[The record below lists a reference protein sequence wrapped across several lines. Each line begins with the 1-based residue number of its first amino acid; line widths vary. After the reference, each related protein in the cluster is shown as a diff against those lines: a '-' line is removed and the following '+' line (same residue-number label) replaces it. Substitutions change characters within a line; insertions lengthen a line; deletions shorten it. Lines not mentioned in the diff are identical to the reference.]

1 MDNIGEIVR
10 EGCVAFS
17 EMRKNAKY
25 LDSDEYVL
33 AVSDNLYRT
42 MHSQIHGYLAQ
53 LRDNEGEDEIRKHI
67 EYVCKFVLPTLR
79 DKLKKMAVLADKLK
93 KEKFTEE
100 NRARLL
106 KLQENYT
113 EYGKLYE
120 NFYALSAFRNIEHF
134 ALYMEWGM
142 PENDKVWKY
151 NLNCFKGFWYYAD
164 KMVLDGTVKYLEKQC
179 PVGYG
184 KCLKADTPILTTQ
197 GYKPIKNVNI
207 GDFVYSMKENK
218 PVVRRI
224 TNKWN
229 TEKKQIKIRLNNGKE
244 IICSPEHRL
253 YTDKGYK
260 MCKDIT
266 ISDYLFEICSPLN
279 YGYEIDEDEL
289 FFVTCMIFDGHCKQ
303 ARFRFIK
310 EKNEI
315 LDRFIS
321 VLDKWGVT
329 YSVSHPSKAYEVRIH
344 SANGKVADVL
354 TRYGVINHLSY
365 TKRLPKQF
373 FEMSL
378 KQRYKFIGIMFA
390 TDGWI
395 NKGESPCGISL
406 ANEGLIQDIQR
417 LLGTC
422 GIYSYYCH
430 RKSKCEG
437 KTFDCY
443 NLTIPDE
450 FINKLYKNCYCYH
463 KQENLKNRVEWLF
476 SKSMPPYSNNVN
488 YPKSVVCHCKE
499 LKKIKNKSWAKTLSF
514 KKQWIDEF
522 SEKTGLLKDVVSND
536 FVWQKIKSIEF
547 DEDLTDMVDIEV
559 EETHNFIANGIVSHN
574 SYADTVLI
582 SYIFGI
588 DINADVLK
596 IVGNPSLITD
606 MSAKLVKYMCKPN
619 YAKVFPYYAQ
629 FEGDKDKIF
638 DVRREGGN
646 NQVARLLIHGSIKGT
661 SFLLANKDTPV
672 DGGRYKYRFYDDI
685 TRSKDKGNINMH
697 EKDIE
702 RYQDQWKK
710 RRYDD
715 NNSFEVFSGTTYHIY
730 DFLSTIKRK
739 YGGDTA
745 KQSKINKYTKFN
757 AWYKAVFVSVP
768 KLDWDT
774 DESTYPHKYTTEE
787 ARSERLA
794 DYNTFMAM
802 DMQEPMPI
810 EGCAFSYDN
819 LLTYKAIP
827 HIEEEKDEESCW
839 AMLDPAR
846 TGANYIA
853 MAICLPIGDK
863 HYLKDCIF
871 EMKPMEKIYPTII
884 RKIEQ
889 HHITRL
895 HIERN
900 TDTSLATLLRGMLYE
915 RGIDYCNIT
924 EVYSYK
930 HKEDKIYDNEAVIKS
945 SIVFPEFGMYAQGSE
960 FGKFMKYL
968 TSFSYTAHNAYDDSI
983 DVIAMY
989 AQKYLSFK
997 KRQNSITILN
1007 RRRAN

>member
-100 NRARLL
+100 NKARLL

-184 KCLKADTPILTTQ
+184 K
-197 GYKPIKNVNI
+197 
-207 GDFVYSMKENK
+207 
-218 PVVRRI
+218 
-224 TNKWN
+224 
-229 TEKKQIKIRLNNGKE
+229 
-244 IICSPEHRL
+244 
-253 YTDKGYK
+253 
-260 MCKDIT
+260 
-266 ISDYLFEICSPLN
+266 
-279 YGYEIDEDEL
+279 
-289 FFVTCMIFDGHCKQ
+289 
-303 ARFRFIK
+303 
-310 EKNEI
+310 
-315 LDRFIS
+315 
-321 VLDKWGVT
+321 
-329 YSVSHPSKAYEVRIH
+329 
-344 SANGKVADVL
+344 
-354 TRYGVINHLSY
+354 
-365 TKRLPKQF
+365 
-373 FEMSL
+373 
-378 KQRYKFIGIMFA
+378 
-390 TDGWI
+390 
-395 NKGESPCGISL
+395 
-406 ANEGLIQDIQR
+406 
-417 LLGTC
+417 
-422 GIYSYYCH
+422 
-430 RKSKCEG
+430 
-437 KTFDCY
+437 
-443 NLTIPDE
+443 
-450 FINKLYKNCYCYH
+450 
-463 KQENLKNRVEWLF
+463 
-476 SKSMPPYSNNVN
+476 
-488 YPKSVVCHCKE
+488 
-499 LKKIKNKSWAKTLSF
+499 SF
-514 KKQWIDEF
+514 
-522 SEKTGLLKDVVSND
+522 
-536 FVWQKIKSIEF
+536 
-547 DEDLTDMVDIEV
+547 
-559 EETHNFIANGIVSHN
+559 
-574 SYADTVLI
+574 ADTVLI

-710 RRYDD
+710 RKYDD

-757 AWYKAVFVSVP
+757 AQHKAVFVSVP

-787 ARSERLA
+787 ARADRLA

-930 HKEDKIYDNEAVIKS
+930 HKEDKIYDNEAAIKS
-945 SIVFPEFGMYAQGSE
+945 CIVFPEFGMYAQGSE

>member
-53 LRDNEGEDEIRKHI
+53 LRDKEGEDEIRKHI

-100 NRARLL
+100 NKARLL

-184 KCLKADTPILTTQ
+184 K
-197 GYKPIKNVNI
+197 
-207 GDFVYSMKENK
+207 
-218 PVVRRI
+218 
-224 TNKWN
+224 
-229 TEKKQIKIRLNNGKE
+229 
-244 IICSPEHRL
+244 
-253 YTDKGYK
+253 
-260 MCKDIT
+260 
-266 ISDYLFEICSPLN
+266 
-279 YGYEIDEDEL
+279 
-289 FFVTCMIFDGHCKQ
+289 
-303 ARFRFIK
+303 
-310 EKNEI
+310 
-315 LDRFIS
+315 
-321 VLDKWGVT
+321 
-329 YSVSHPSKAYEVRIH
+329 
-344 SANGKVADVL
+344 
-354 TRYGVINHLSY
+354 
-365 TKRLPKQF
+365 
-373 FEMSL
+373 
-378 KQRYKFIGIMFA
+378 
-390 TDGWI
+390 
-395 NKGESPCGISL
+395 
-406 ANEGLIQDIQR
+406 
-417 LLGTC
+417 
-422 GIYSYYCH
+422 
-430 RKSKCEG
+430 
-437 KTFDCY
+437 
-443 NLTIPDE
+443 
-450 FINKLYKNCYCYH
+450 
-463 KQENLKNRVEWLF
+463 
-476 SKSMPPYSNNVN
+476 
-488 YPKSVVCHCKE
+488 
-499 LKKIKNKSWAKTLSF
+499 SF
-514 KKQWIDEF
+514 
-522 SEKTGLLKDVVSND
+522 
-536 FVWQKIKSIEF
+536 
-547 DEDLTDMVDIEV
+547 
-559 EETHNFIANGIVSHN
+559 
-574 SYADTVLI
+574 ADTVLI

-710 RRYDD
+710 RKYDD

-757 AWYKAVFVSVP
+757 AQHKAVFVSVP

-787 ARSERLA
+787 ARADRLA

-930 HKEDKIYDNEAVIKS
+930 HKEDKIYDNEATIKS
-945 SIVFPEFGMYAQGSE
+945 CIVFPEFGMYAQGSE

>member
-100 NRARLL
+100 NKARLL

-184 KCLKADTPILTTQ
+184 K
-197 GYKPIKNVNI
+197 
-207 GDFVYSMKENK
+207 
-218 PVVRRI
+218 
-224 TNKWN
+224 
-229 TEKKQIKIRLNNGKE
+229 
-244 IICSPEHRL
+244 
-253 YTDKGYK
+253 
-260 MCKDIT
+260 
-266 ISDYLFEICSPLN
+266 
-279 YGYEIDEDEL
+279 
-289 FFVTCMIFDGHCKQ
+289 
-303 ARFRFIK
+303 
-310 EKNEI
+310 
-315 LDRFIS
+315 
-321 VLDKWGVT
+321 
-329 YSVSHPSKAYEVRIH
+329 
-344 SANGKVADVL
+344 
-354 TRYGVINHLSY
+354 
-365 TKRLPKQF
+365 
-373 FEMSL
+373 
-378 KQRYKFIGIMFA
+378 
-390 TDGWI
+390 
-395 NKGESPCGISL
+395 
-406 ANEGLIQDIQR
+406 
-417 LLGTC
+417 
-422 GIYSYYCH
+422 
-430 RKSKCEG
+430 
-437 KTFDCY
+437 
-443 NLTIPDE
+443 
-450 FINKLYKNCYCYH
+450 
-463 KQENLKNRVEWLF
+463 
-476 SKSMPPYSNNVN
+476 
-488 YPKSVVCHCKE
+488 
-499 LKKIKNKSWAKTLSF
+499 SF
-514 KKQWIDEF
+514 
-522 SEKTGLLKDVVSND
+522 
-536 FVWQKIKSIEF
+536 
-547 DEDLTDMVDIEV
+547 
-559 EETHNFIANGIVSHN
+559 
-574 SYADTVLI
+574 ADTVLI

-629 FEGDKDKIF
+629 FEGNKDKIF

-710 RRYDD
+710 RKYDD

-757 AWYKAVFVSVP
+757 ARHKAVFVSVP

-787 ARSERLA
+787 ARADRLA

-930 HKEDKIYDNEAVIKS
+930 HKEDKIYDNEAAIKS
-945 SIVFPEFGMYAQGSE
+945 CIVFPEFGMYAQGSE
-960 FGKFMKYL
+960 MGKFLKYL
-968 TSFSYTAHNAYDDSI
+968 TSFSYVQKNLFDDSI

>member
-25 LDSDEYVL
+25 LDSEEYVL

-184 KCLKADTPILTTQ
+184 K
-197 GYKPIKNVNI
+197 
-207 GDFVYSMKENK
+207 
-218 PVVRRI
+218 
-224 TNKWN
+224 
-229 TEKKQIKIRLNNGKE
+229 
-244 IICSPEHRL
+244 
-253 YTDKGYK
+253 
-260 MCKDIT
+260 
-266 ISDYLFEICSPLN
+266 
-279 YGYEIDEDEL
+279 
-289 FFVTCMIFDGHCKQ
+289 
-303 ARFRFIK
+303 
-310 EKNEI
+310 
-315 LDRFIS
+315 
-321 VLDKWGVT
+321 
-329 YSVSHPSKAYEVRIH
+329 
-344 SANGKVADVL
+344 
-354 TRYGVINHLSY
+354 
-365 TKRLPKQF
+365 
-373 FEMSL
+373 
-378 KQRYKFIGIMFA
+378 
-390 TDGWI
+390 
-395 NKGESPCGISL
+395 
-406 ANEGLIQDIQR
+406 
-417 LLGTC
+417 
-422 GIYSYYCH
+422 
-430 RKSKCEG
+430 
-437 KTFDCY
+437 
-443 NLTIPDE
+443 
-450 FINKLYKNCYCYH
+450 
-463 KQENLKNRVEWLF
+463 
-476 SKSMPPYSNNVN
+476 
-488 YPKSVVCHCKE
+488 
-499 LKKIKNKSWAKTLSF
+499 SF
-514 KKQWIDEF
+514 
-522 SEKTGLLKDVVSND
+522 
-536 FVWQKIKSIEF
+536 
-547 DEDLTDMVDIEV
+547 
-559 EETHNFIANGIVSHN
+559 
-574 SYADTVLI
+574 ADTVLI

-757 AWYKAVFVSVP
+757 ARYKAVFVSVP

>member
-10 EGCVAFS
+10 ESCVAFS

-79 DKLKKMAVLADKLK
+79 DKIKKTVVLADKLK

-100 NRARLL
+100 NKARLL
-106 KLQENYT
+106 KLQENYAS
-113 EYGKLYE
+113 YGKLYE

-184 KCLKADTPILTTQ
+184 K
-197 GYKPIKNVNI
+197 
-207 GDFVYSMKENK
+207 
-218 PVVRRI
+218 
-224 TNKWN
+224 
-229 TEKKQIKIRLNNGKE
+229 
-244 IICSPEHRL
+244 
-253 YTDKGYK
+253 
-260 MCKDIT
+260 
-266 ISDYLFEICSPLN
+266 
-279 YGYEIDEDEL
+279 
-289 FFVTCMIFDGHCKQ
+289 
-303 ARFRFIK
+303 
-310 EKNEI
+310 
-315 LDRFIS
+315 
-321 VLDKWGVT
+321 
-329 YSVSHPSKAYEVRIH
+329 
-344 SANGKVADVL
+344 
-354 TRYGVINHLSY
+354 
-365 TKRLPKQF
+365 
-373 FEMSL
+373 
-378 KQRYKFIGIMFA
+378 
-390 TDGWI
+390 
-395 NKGESPCGISL
+395 
-406 ANEGLIQDIQR
+406 
-417 LLGTC
+417 
-422 GIYSYYCH
+422 
-430 RKSKCEG
+430 
-437 KTFDCY
+437 
-443 NLTIPDE
+443 
-450 FINKLYKNCYCYH
+450 
-463 KQENLKNRVEWLF
+463 
-476 SKSMPPYSNNVN
+476 
-488 YPKSVVCHCKE
+488 
-499 LKKIKNKSWAKTLSF
+499 SF
-514 KKQWIDEF
+514 
-522 SEKTGLLKDVVSND
+522 
-536 FVWQKIKSIEF
+536 
-547 DEDLTDMVDIEV
+547 
-559 EETHNFIANGIVSHN
+559 
-574 SYADTVLI
+574 ADTVLI

-606 MSAKLVKYMCKPN
+606 MSAKLVKYMCKSN

-710 RRYDD
+710 RKYDD

-757 AWYKAVFVSVP
+757 ARYKAVFVSVP

-787 ARSERLA
+787 ARADRLA

-871 EMKPMEKIYPTII
+871 QMKPMEKIYPTII

-930 HKEDKIYDNEAVIKS
+930 HKEDKIYDNEATIKS
-945 SIVFPEFGMYAQGSE
+945 CIVFPEFGMYAQGSE
-960 FGKFMKYL
+960 MGKFMKYF
-968 TSFSYTAHNAYDDSI
+968 TSFSYVQKNLFDDSA

-1007 RRRAN
+1007 RRQAN

>member
-100 NRARLL
+100 NKARLL

-184 KCLKADTPILTTQ
+184 K
-197 GYKPIKNVNI
+197 
-207 GDFVYSMKENK
+207 
-218 PVVRRI
+218 
-224 TNKWN
+224 
-229 TEKKQIKIRLNNGKE
+229 
-244 IICSPEHRL
+244 
-253 YTDKGYK
+253 
-260 MCKDIT
+260 
-266 ISDYLFEICSPLN
+266 
-279 YGYEIDEDEL
+279 
-289 FFVTCMIFDGHCKQ
+289 
-303 ARFRFIK
+303 
-310 EKNEI
+310 
-315 LDRFIS
+315 
-321 VLDKWGVT
+321 
-329 YSVSHPSKAYEVRIH
+329 
-344 SANGKVADVL
+344 
-354 TRYGVINHLSY
+354 
-365 TKRLPKQF
+365 
-373 FEMSL
+373 
-378 KQRYKFIGIMFA
+378 
-390 TDGWI
+390 
-395 NKGESPCGISL
+395 
-406 ANEGLIQDIQR
+406 
-417 LLGTC
+417 
-422 GIYSYYCH
+422 
-430 RKSKCEG
+430 
-437 KTFDCY
+437 
-443 NLTIPDE
+443 
-450 FINKLYKNCYCYH
+450 
-463 KQENLKNRVEWLF
+463 
-476 SKSMPPYSNNVN
+476 
-488 YPKSVVCHCKE
+488 
-499 LKKIKNKSWAKTLSF
+499 SF
-514 KKQWIDEF
+514 
-522 SEKTGLLKDVVSND
+522 
-536 FVWQKIKSIEF
+536 
-547 DEDLTDMVDIEV
+547 
-559 EETHNFIANGIVSHN
+559 
-574 SYADTVLI
+574 ADTVLI

-757 AWYKAVFVSVP
+757 ARYKAVFVSVP

-930 HKEDKIYDNEAVIKS
+930 HKEDKIYDNEAAIKS
-945 SIVFPEFGMYAQGSE
+945 CIVFPEFGMYAQGSE

-968 TSFSYTAHNAYDDSI
+968 TSFSYTVHNAYDDSI

>member
-100 NRARLL
+100 NKARLL

-184 KCLKADTPILTTQ
+184 K
-197 GYKPIKNVNI
+197 
-207 GDFVYSMKENK
+207 
-218 PVVRRI
+218 
-224 TNKWN
+224 
-229 TEKKQIKIRLNNGKE
+229 
-244 IICSPEHRL
+244 
-253 YTDKGYK
+253 
-260 MCKDIT
+260 
-266 ISDYLFEICSPLN
+266 
-279 YGYEIDEDEL
+279 
-289 FFVTCMIFDGHCKQ
+289 
-303 ARFRFIK
+303 
-310 EKNEI
+310 
-315 LDRFIS
+315 
-321 VLDKWGVT
+321 
-329 YSVSHPSKAYEVRIH
+329 
-344 SANGKVADVL
+344 
-354 TRYGVINHLSY
+354 
-365 TKRLPKQF
+365 
-373 FEMSL
+373 
-378 KQRYKFIGIMFA
+378 
-390 TDGWI
+390 
-395 NKGESPCGISL
+395 
-406 ANEGLIQDIQR
+406 
-417 LLGTC
+417 
-422 GIYSYYCH
+422 
-430 RKSKCEG
+430 
-437 KTFDCY
+437 
-443 NLTIPDE
+443 
-450 FINKLYKNCYCYH
+450 
-463 KQENLKNRVEWLF
+463 
-476 SKSMPPYSNNVN
+476 
-488 YPKSVVCHCKE
+488 
-499 LKKIKNKSWAKTLSF
+499 SF
-514 KKQWIDEF
+514 
-522 SEKTGLLKDVVSND
+522 
-536 FVWQKIKSIEF
+536 
-547 DEDLTDMVDIEV
+547 
-559 EETHNFIANGIVSHN
+559 
-574 SYADTVLI
+574 ADTVLI

-702 RYQDQWKK
+702 QYQAQWEK
-710 RRYDD
+710 RKYDD

-757 AWYKAVFVSVP
+757 AKYKSVFVSVP

-774 DESTYPHKYTTEE
+774 DESTYPHKYTTEK
-787 ARSERLA
+787 ARADRLA

-930 HKEDKIYDNEAVIKS
+930 HKEDKIYDNEATIKS
-945 SIVFPEFGMYAQGSE
+945 CIVFPEFGMYAQGSE
-960 FGKFMKYL
+960 MGKFLKYL
-968 TSFSYTAHNAYDDSI
+968 TSFSYVQKNPFDDSV

>member
-10 EGCVAFS
+10 ESCLTFS

-33 AVSDNLYRT
+33 AASDTLYRV

-53 LRDNEGEDEIRKHI
+53 LRDNEGESEIRKHI

-79 DKLKKMAVLADKLK
+79 DKLKKTAALADKVK
-93 KEKFTEE
+93 KEKFTDETKE
-100 NRARLL
+100 RLL
-106 KLQENYT
+106 KLQEIYAA
-113 EYGKLYE
+113 YGKLYE
-120 NFYALSAFRNIEHF
+120 DFYALSAFRNIEHF

-151 NLNCFKGFWYYAD
+151 NLDCFKGFWYYAD

-179 PVGYG
+179 PTGYG
-184 KCLKADTPILTTQ
+184 K
-197 GYKPIKNVNI
+197 
-207 GDFVYSMKENK
+207 
-218 PVVRRI
+218 
-224 TNKWN
+224 
-229 TEKKQIKIRLNNGKE
+229 
-244 IICSPEHRL
+244 
-253 YTDKGYK
+253 
-260 MCKDIT
+260 
-266 ISDYLFEICSPLN
+266 
-279 YGYEIDEDEL
+279 
-289 FFVTCMIFDGHCKQ
+289 
-303 ARFRFIK
+303 
-310 EKNEI
+310 
-315 LDRFIS
+315 
-321 VLDKWGVT
+321 
-329 YSVSHPSKAYEVRIH
+329 
-344 SANGKVADVL
+344 
-354 TRYGVINHLSY
+354 
-365 TKRLPKQF
+365 
-373 FEMSL
+373 
-378 KQRYKFIGIMFA
+378 
-390 TDGWI
+390 
-395 NKGESPCGISL
+395 
-406 ANEGLIQDIQR
+406 
-417 LLGTC
+417 
-422 GIYSYYCH
+422 
-430 RKSKCEG
+430 
-437 KTFDCY
+437 TF
-443 NLTIPDE
+443 
-450 FINKLYKNCYCYH
+450 
-463 KQENLKNRVEWLF
+463 
-476 SKSMPPYSNNVN
+476 
-488 YPKSVVCHCKE
+488 
-499 LKKIKNKSWAKTLSF
+499 
-514 KKQWIDEF
+514 
-522 SEKTGLLKDVVSND
+522 
-536 FVWQKIKSIEF
+536 
-547 DEDLTDMVDIEV
+547 
-559 EETHNFIANGIVSHN
+559 
-574 SYADTVLI
+574 ADTVLI
-582 SYIFGI
+582 AYIFGV
-588 DINADVLK
+588 DINADILK

-606 MSAKLVKYMCKPN
+606 ITTKLVKYMCKPN

-629 FEGDKDKIF
+629 FEGDKEKMF

-646 NQVARLLIHGSIKGT
+646 NQVAKLLIHGSTKGT
-661 SFLLANKDTPV
+661 SFLLSNKDTPV

-710 RRYDD
+710 RKYDD

-757 AWYKAVFVSVP
+757 AKYKAVFVSVP

-787 ARSERLA
+787 ARADRLA

-827 HIEEEKDEESCW
+827 HIQEEKDEESCW
-839 AMLDPAR
+839 SMLDPAR

-884 RKIEQ
+884 HKIEQ

-930 HKEDKIYDNEAVIKS
+930 HKEDKIYDNEAAIKS

-960 FGKFMKYL
+960 MGKFMKYL
-968 TSFSYTAHNAYDDSI
+968 TSFSYTQHNAFDDSI

>member
-100 NRARLL
+100 NKARLL

-184 KCLKADTPILTTQ
+184 K
-197 GYKPIKNVNI
+197 
-207 GDFVYSMKENK
+207 
-218 PVVRRI
+218 
-224 TNKWN
+224 
-229 TEKKQIKIRLNNGKE
+229 
-244 IICSPEHRL
+244 
-253 YTDKGYK
+253 
-260 MCKDIT
+260 
-266 ISDYLFEICSPLN
+266 
-279 YGYEIDEDEL
+279 
-289 FFVTCMIFDGHCKQ
+289 
-303 ARFRFIK
+303 
-310 EKNEI
+310 
-315 LDRFIS
+315 
-321 VLDKWGVT
+321 
-329 YSVSHPSKAYEVRIH
+329 
-344 SANGKVADVL
+344 
-354 TRYGVINHLSY
+354 
-365 TKRLPKQF
+365 
-373 FEMSL
+373 
-378 KQRYKFIGIMFA
+378 
-390 TDGWI
+390 
-395 NKGESPCGISL
+395 
-406 ANEGLIQDIQR
+406 
-417 LLGTC
+417 
-422 GIYSYYCH
+422 
-430 RKSKCEG
+430 
-437 KTFDCY
+437 
-443 NLTIPDE
+443 
-450 FINKLYKNCYCYH
+450 
-463 KQENLKNRVEWLF
+463 
-476 SKSMPPYSNNVN
+476 
-488 YPKSVVCHCKE
+488 
-499 LKKIKNKSWAKTLSF
+499 SF
-514 KKQWIDEF
+514 
-522 SEKTGLLKDVVSND
+522 
-536 FVWQKIKSIEF
+536 
-547 DEDLTDMVDIEV
+547 
-559 EETHNFIANGIVSHN
+559 
-574 SYADTVLI
+574 ADTVLI

-710 RRYDD
+710 RKYDD

-757 AWYKAVFVSVP
+757 ARHKAVFVSVP

-787 ARSERLA
+787 ARADRLA

-930 HKEDKIYDNEAVIKS
+930 HKEDKIYDNEATIKS
-945 SIVFPEFGMYAQGSE
+945 CIVFPEFGMYAQGSE

>member
-10 EGCVAFS
+10 ESCVAFS

-33 AVSDNLYRT
+33 AASDTLYRV

-79 DKLKKMAVLADKLK
+79 DKLKKTAALADKVK
-93 KEKFTEE
+93 KEKFTDETKE
-100 NRARLL
+100 RLL
-106 KLQENYT
+106 KLQEIYAA
-113 EYGKLYE
+113 YGKLYE
-120 NFYALSAFRNIEHF
+120 DFYALSAFRNIEHF

-151 NLNCFKGFWYYAD
+151 NLDCFKGFWYYAD

-179 PVGYG
+179 PTGYG
-184 KCLKADTPILTTQ
+184 K
-197 GYKPIKNVNI
+197 
-207 GDFVYSMKENK
+207 
-218 PVVRRI
+218 
-224 TNKWN
+224 
-229 TEKKQIKIRLNNGKE
+229 
-244 IICSPEHRL
+244 
-253 YTDKGYK
+253 
-260 MCKDIT
+260 
-266 ISDYLFEICSPLN
+266 
-279 YGYEIDEDEL
+279 
-289 FFVTCMIFDGHCKQ
+289 
-303 ARFRFIK
+303 
-310 EKNEI
+310 
-315 LDRFIS
+315 
-321 VLDKWGVT
+321 
-329 YSVSHPSKAYEVRIH
+329 
-344 SANGKVADVL
+344 
-354 TRYGVINHLSY
+354 
-365 TKRLPKQF
+365 
-373 FEMSL
+373 
-378 KQRYKFIGIMFA
+378 
-390 TDGWI
+390 
-395 NKGESPCGISL
+395 
-406 ANEGLIQDIQR
+406 
-417 LLGTC
+417 
-422 GIYSYYCH
+422 
-430 RKSKCEG
+430 
-437 KTFDCY
+437 TF
-443 NLTIPDE
+443 
-450 FINKLYKNCYCYH
+450 
-463 KQENLKNRVEWLF
+463 
-476 SKSMPPYSNNVN
+476 
-488 YPKSVVCHCKE
+488 
-499 LKKIKNKSWAKTLSF
+499 
-514 KKQWIDEF
+514 
-522 SEKTGLLKDVVSND
+522 
-536 FVWQKIKSIEF
+536 
-547 DEDLTDMVDIEV
+547 
-559 EETHNFIANGIVSHN
+559 
-574 SYADTVLI
+574 ADTVLI
-582 SYIFGI
+582 AYIFGV
-588 DINADVLK
+588 DINADILK

-606 MSAKLVKYMCKPN
+606 ITTKLVKYMCKPN

-629 FEGDKDKIF
+629 FEGDKEKMF

-646 NQVARLLIHGSIKGT
+646 NQVAKLLIHGSTKGT
-661 SFLLANKDTPV
+661 SFLLSNKDTPV

-710 RRYDD
+710 RKYDD
-715 NNSFEVFSGTTYHIY
+715 NNNFEVFSGTTYHIY

-757 AWYKAVFVSVP
+757 AKYKAVFVSVP

-787 ARSERLA
+787 ARADRLA

-819 LLTYKAIP
+819 LLTYKSIP

-839 AMLDPAR
+839 SMLDPAR

-884 RKIEQ
+884 HKIEQ

-930 HKEDKIYDNEAVIKS
+930 HKEDKIYDNEAAIKS

-960 FGKFMKYL
+960 MGKFMKYL
-968 TSFSYTAHNAYDDSI
+968 TSFSYTQHNAFDDSI